1 MTLTIL
7 TAEVLGRL
15 KLRAQD
21 SVRFKITDS
30 LNEAMRWILT
40 HADSRLIKNA
50 VRSELFTLTGN
61 IGSMQLP
68 DEFIRIL
75 PHGAWVD
82 YFDEISATN
91 PGREARIIWDGE
103 IHDGSNILATP
114 SIDFPQIS
122 FGIEGGIL
130 IRPVPVATQL
140 SGMRLMYVQMLPLIS
155 STQECLLDS
164 SLKNCVIYKAS
175 SLSAMIENFSPTMS
189 ESFGKLANDELG
201 IKPKISQ

>member
-1 MTLTIL
+1 MTLAVL

-21 SVRFKITDS
+21 ATRFKITDS
-30 LNEAMRWILT
+30 LNEAQRWILT

-50 VRSELFTLTGN
+50 VRSEKFNLKAS

-68 DEFIRIL
+68 SEFVRVL
-75 PHGAWVD
+75 PHGAWMD
-82 YFDEISATN
+82 YFAEISDTN
-91 PGREARIIWDGE
+91 PGRPVRILFDGE
-103 IHDGSNILATP
+103 VHEGSNIYSVP

-130 IRPVPVATQL
+130 IRPVPAATRANGL
-140 SGMRLMYVQMLPLIS
+140 RLLYVQMLPTIS
-155 STQECLLDS
+155 STQECLLDV
-164 SLKNCVIYKAS
+164 SLENCTIYKAT
-175 SLSAMIENFSPTMS
+175 SLSAMIENYSPTMA
-189 ESFGKLANDELG
+189 ESFGKMALDELG